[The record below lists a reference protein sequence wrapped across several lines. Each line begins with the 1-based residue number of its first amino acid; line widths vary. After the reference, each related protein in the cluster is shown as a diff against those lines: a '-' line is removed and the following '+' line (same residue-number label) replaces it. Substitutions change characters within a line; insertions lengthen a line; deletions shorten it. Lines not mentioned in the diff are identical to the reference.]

1 MIFLKRCFKTLT
13 HSLIRKGLG
22 GGLSLLFLLF
32 SFSLTARH
40 PFHTSVTELFF
51 NAKEKSWEVSIKL
64 FQDDLETT
72 LTAYTNRP
80 FKFSFEKEADKV
92 IEAYLRKHFGVQ
104 VNKVLQTPY
113 RYLGFETQ
121 NDAIWVYLEIP
132 TDQDLSGVYL
142 ENSLLIDSFED
153 QTNLVQVAKGEQKK
167 SFLFQ
172 KNKSVQQIT
181 W

>member
-1 MIFLKRCFKTLT
+1 MISLKHCFKAAVPTYTKKCLVF
-13 HSLIRKGLG
+13 GLG
-22 GGLSLLFLLF
+22 ILCMLF
-32 SFSLTARH
+32 SFSLVARH
-40 PFHTSVTELFF
+40 PFHTSVTELLY

-72 LTAYTNRP
+72 LSAFTNKS
-80 FKFSFEKEADKV
+80 FKFSTEKEADKV

-113 RYLGFETQ
+113 RYLGFEPQ

-132 TDQDLSGVYL
+132 TEKDLSGIYF
-142 ENSLLIDSFED
+142 ENSLLIDSFDD
-153 QTNLVQVAKGEQKK
+153 QTNLLQVVNGDRKK

-172 KNKSVQQIT
+172 KNKSVQLIN